1 MAPRMQP
8 PSQLSTSAPYSVPA
22 TGQVSQLLGLFSLP
36 YCRRP
41 LPILN
46 YLLEKPFTCS
56 RRPLLF
62 FPPWRYQLKPHL
74 KSLRF
79 LHFLRLEN
87 DQIWTYGVVLLH
99 HRSTHRSL
107 LLQLFNINSFQISL
121 TRWFIFKNNT
131 HSAAFLLSSPL
142 HPFTVCLTR
151 QLHFRGTEGTELSC
165 RGCPDGPATR
175 LSCKQSSIIKW
186 PTRVSAQVF
195 HRKSHSWTLSCL
207 RRQMCTA
214 RPSTVYVLNV
224 YIFLVLEYLFLL
236 RMFLFVHHLVFK
248 LFPDEIPV
256 CLCHCYAVAY
266 CMNKLKTYSN

>member
-1 MAPRMQP
+1 M
-8 PSQLSTSAPYSVPA
+8 
-22 TGQVSQLLGLFSLP
+22 SQLLGLFSLP
-36 YCRRP
+36 YCKRP

-46 YLLEKPFTCS
+46 YLLEKPFKFS
-56 RRPLLF
+56 RRLLFF

-87 DQIWTYGVVLLH
+87 DQKFGLTVWSRLH

-107 LLQLFNINSFQISL
+107 LLQLFNINSFLISL

-151 QLHFRGTEGTELSC
+151 QLHLRDTERPELSC
-165 RGCPDGPATR
+165 RGCADGPATR

-186 PTRVSAQVF
+186 PTRVSAQAL

-207 RRQMCTA
+207 KRQMCTE
-214 RPSTVYVLNV
+214 RPSTVYVVNV
-224 YIFLVLEYLFLL
+224 YIFFWFWNIYFYCPCSHWFITWSLNYFQMKSRCVCVTAMLL
-236 RMFLFVHHLVFK
+236 PTAWIH
-248 LFPDEIPV
+248 
-256 CLCHCYAVAY
+256 
-266 CMNKLKTYSN
+266 